1 MSLLTEWAW
10 ICVWKVRLFK
20 LQTPKINMRNDKI
33 IEPFRVHTNTHTH
46 THIQSANKKSTD
58 RPANLIGWCCVYLCE
73 KQMWRKINKTQN
85 DQTNRSKEIEVDIER
100 KKEMNMGMGMNECIS
115 CLMIWIYRYTLHY
128 AYETF
133 IAMDVSLAQ
142 RICETWKSKNLKCFI
157 FAGAR
162 DHTSKK
168 LDINTHSHTHTAFA
182 AIWRVVVCI
191 PNHKRKKNVKKKYY

>member
-1 MSLLTEWAW
+1 
-10 ICVWKVRLFK
+10 
-20 LQTPKINMRNDKI
+20 
-33 IEPFRVHTNTHTH
+33 
-46 THIQSANKKSTD
+46 
-58 RPANLIGWCCVYLCE
+58 
-73 KQMWRKINKTQN
+73 MWRKINKTQN

-100 KKEMNMGMGMNECIS
+100 KKEMNTGMGMNECIS

-142 RICETWKSKNLKCFI
+142 RICETWKYKNLKCFI

-168 LDINTHSHTHTAFA
+168 LDINIPIHTHTQLLRLFGAYLCVSPITREKKMWRKNTISILKKKERA
-182 AIWRVVVCI
+182 AAALAASSFVCWCCCFSIKSLENCLKIESCVVG
-191 PNHKRKKNVKKKYY
+191 KRKWKPCKTSNNKNQSVSQSVDWHTV